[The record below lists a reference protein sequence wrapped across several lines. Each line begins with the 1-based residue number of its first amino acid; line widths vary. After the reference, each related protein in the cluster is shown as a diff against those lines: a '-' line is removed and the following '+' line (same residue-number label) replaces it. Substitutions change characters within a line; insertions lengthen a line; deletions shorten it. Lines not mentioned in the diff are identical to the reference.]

1 MSEIGS
7 KAQIRN
13 IGIMA
18 HIDAGKTTTTE
29 RFLFYSGYIHKL
41 GQVDEGTA
49 FMDFM
54 AQEKER
60 GITIMSAVTPVEWKN
75 HIINIID
82 TPGHVD
88 FTAEV
93 QRSLRVLDGAVA
105 VFCAVGGVQPQ
116 TETVW
121 NQADS
126 YNIPRIAYVNKM
138 DRVGA
143 DFYKV
148 VNDIQEKF
156 NVVPLIIE
164 LPVGKE
170 DKFEGVI
177 DLITMK
183 SLLFDSESFGAEIIE
198 TDIPDEYSKI
208 AEEYRERMLETV
220 CEANDELLEKYLE
233 GQTITNE
240 EIKKTI
246 RFGTLNRKFVPV
258 LCGSSLRN
266 MGIQPLI
273 EAVIDY
279 LPSPLDLQEVKGYD
293 TKNEDVE
300 ITRKLND
307 SEAFS
312 SLAFKIVTDPYVG
325 KLTYIRIYSGVLKVG
340 EVIYNPRTCKKEKI
354 LKILKMHANKRD
366 EVQEASSGEIVAIPG
381 LRFTTTGDT
390 LCSVSQPILFEKIT
404 FAEPVINQAIEVKN
418 LSEQEKLIDALQRL
432 AEEDPTFIYKNDIES
447 GQLIIS
453 GVGELHLE
461 IIIDRLLREFGIS
474 AKVGKPQVAYKETI
488 NTEIE
493 HEGSFDR
500 SGGKNMFGWVK
511 IIIKPAPNKGII
523 IENDITDKKFPKEF
537 IDAALEGIKEAVK
550 IGPNGYPMTD
560 IEIRLIDSKYE
571 DESTD
576 IAYKIAASVAVK
588 EAMRISSS
596 VLLEPIFMV
605 DVISPDEYTGD
616 IIADL
621 NTRRGRIDGIERIG
635 AMQLIKG
642 KAPLSEMFG
651 YVTQLRS
658 LSQGRASYSM
668 VFSHY
673 EATKK

>member
-461 IIIDRLLREFGIS
+461 IIIDRLLREFGIA

>member
-208 AEEYRERMLETV
+208 AEEYREKMLETV

-461 IIIDRLLREFGIS
+461 IIIDRLLREFGIA

>member
-1 MSEIGS
+1 M
-7 KAQIRN
+7 
-13 IGIMA
+13 
-18 HIDAGKTTTTE
+18 
-29 RFLFYSGYIHKL
+29 
-41 GQVDEGTA
+41 DEGTA

-54 AQEKER
+54 TQEKER

-177 DLITMK
+177 DLITLK

-325 KLTYIRIYSGVLKVG
+325 KLTYIRIYSGILKVG

-461 IIIDRLLREFGIS
+461 IIIDRLLREFGIA

>member
-93 QRSLRVLDGAVA
+93 QRSLRVLDGTVA

-312 SLAFKIVTDPYVG
+312 SLA
-325 KLTYIRIYSGVLKVG
+325 
-340 EVIYNPRTCKKEKI
+340 
-354 LKILKMHANKRD
+354 
-366 EVQEASSGEIVAIPG
+366 
-381 LRFTTTGDT
+381 
-390 LCSVSQPILFEKIT
+390 
-404 FAEPVINQAIEVKN
+404 
-418 LSEQEKLIDALQRL
+418 
-432 AEEDPTFIYKNDIES
+432 
-447 GQLIIS
+447 
-453 GVGELHLE
+453 
-461 IIIDRLLREFGIS
+461 
-474 AKVGKPQVAYKETI
+474 
-488 NTEIE
+488 
-493 HEGSFDR
+493 
-500 SGGKNMFGWVK
+500 
-511 IIIKPAPNKGII
+511 
-523 IENDITDKKFPKEF
+523 
-537 IDAALEGIKEAVK
+537 
-550 IGPNGYPMTD
+550 
-560 IEIRLIDSKYE
+560 
-571 DESTD
+571 
-576 IAYKIAASVAVK
+576 
-588 EAMRISSS
+588 
-596 VLLEPIFMV
+596 
-605 DVISPDEYTGD
+605 
-616 IIADL
+616 
-621 NTRRGRIDGIERIG
+621 
-635 AMQLIKG
+635 
-642 KAPLSEMFG
+642 
-651 YVTQLRS
+651 
-658 LSQGRASYSM
+658 
-668 VFSHY
+668 
-673 EATKK
+673 

>member
-54 AQEKER
+54 TQEKER

-177 DLITMK
+177 DLITLK

-325 KLTYIRIYSGVLKVG
+325 KLTYIRIYSGILKVG

-461 IIIDRLLREFGIS
+461 IIIDRLLREFGIA

>member
-177 DLITMK
+177 DLITLK

-325 KLTYIRIYSGVLKVG
+325 KLTYIRIYSGILKVG

-461 IIIDRLLREFGIS
+461 IIIDRLLREFGIA

>member
-1 MSEIGS
+1 MWC
-7 KAQIRN
+7 
-13 IGIMA
+13 
-18 HIDAGKTTTTE
+18 
-29 RFLFYSGYIHKL
+29 LL
-41 GQVDEGTA
+41 
-49 FMDFM
+49 
-54 AQEKER
+54 
-60 GITIMSAVTPVEWKN
+60 
-75 HIINIID
+75 
-82 TPGHVD
+82 
-88 FTAEV
+88 
-93 QRSLRVLDGAVA
+93 
-105 VFCAVGGVQPQ
+105 
-116 TETVW
+116 
-121 NQADS
+121 
-126 YNIPRIAYVNKM
+126 
-138 DRVGA
+138 
-143 DFYKV
+143 
-148 VNDIQEKF
+148 
-156 NVVPLIIE
+156 IE

-404 FAEPVINQAIEVKN
+404 FAEPVINQAIEN
-418 LSEQEKLIDALQRL
+418 TYSINA
-432 AEEDPTFIYKNDIES
+432 
-447 GQLIIS
+447 
-453 GVGELHLE
+453 GEVLE
-461 IIIDRLLREFGIS
+461 INIINKRLNIMIYTYIHFKIRNMKLNI
-474 AKVGKPQVAYKETI
+474 I
-488 NTEIE
+488 NFHYIY
-493 HEGSFDR
+493 H
-500 SGGKNMFGWVK
+500 
-511 IIIKPAPNKGII
+511 
-523 IENDITDKKFPKEF
+523 
-537 IDAALEGIKEAVK
+537 
-550 IGPNGYPMTD
+550 
-560 IEIRLIDSKYE
+560 
-571 DESTD
+571 
-576 IAYKIAASVAVK
+576 
-588 EAMRISSS
+588 RI
-596 VLLEPIFMV
+596 
-605 DVISPDEYTGD
+605 
-616 IIADL
+616 
-621 NTRRGRIDGIERIG
+621 
-635 AMQLIKG
+635 
-642 KAPLSEMFG
+642 
-651 YVTQLRS
+651 
-658 LSQGRASYSM
+658 
-668 VFSHY
+668 
-673 EATKK
+673 

>member
-1 MSEIGS
+1 
-7 KAQIRN
+7 
-13 IGIMA
+13 MA

-220 CEANDELLEKYLE
+220 CEANDELLEKCRKYYESVVELRE
-233 GQTITNE
+233 HEE
-240 EIKKTI
+240 EI
-246 RFGTLNRKFVPV
+246 
-258 LCGSSLRN
+258 LRN
-266 MGIQPLI
+266 IEESSALPAEDIINAQKAVAKVTISRNKENTDALMNSNDELI
-273 EAVIDY
+273 NQ
-279 LPSPLDLQEVKGYD
+279 L
-293 TKNEDVE
+293 
-300 ITRKLND
+300 
-307 SEAFS
+307 FS
-312 SLAFKIVTDPYVG
+312 I
-325 KLTYIRIYSGVLKVG
+325 
-340 EVIYNPRTCKKEKI
+340 KEKI
-354 LKILKMHANKRD
+354 EANNN
-366 EVQEASSGEIVAIPG
+366 QII
-381 LRFTTTGDT
+381 
-390 LCSVSQPILFEKIT
+390 EKQ
-404 FAEPVINQAIEVKN
+404 QA
-418 LSEQEKLIDALQRL
+418 
-432 AEEDPTFIYKNDIES
+432 
-447 GQLIIS
+447 
-453 GVGELHLE
+453 
-461 IIIDRLLREFGIS
+461 LL
-474 AKVGKPQVAYKETI
+474 KET
-488 NTEIE
+488 N
-493 HEGSFDR
+493 FDQ
-500 SGGKNMFGWVK
+500 SLK
-511 IIIKPAPNKGII
+511 
-523 IENDITDKKFPKEF
+523 
-537 IDAALEGIKEAVK
+537 
-550 IGPNGYPMTD
+550 
-560 IEIRLIDSKYE
+560 
-571 DESTD
+571 
-576 IAYKIAASVAVK
+576 
-588 EAMRISSS
+588 
-596 VLLEPIFMV
+596 LLQK
-605 DVISPDEYTGD
+605 
-616 IIADL
+616 L
-621 NTRRGRIDGIERIG
+621 
-635 AMQLIKG
+635 QQWKL
-642 KAPLSEMFG
+642 L
-651 YVTQLRS
+651 L
-658 LSQGRASYSM
+658 
-668 VFSHY
+668 
-673 EATKK
+673 